1 MELIVNSDFY
11 VQENPLAISIALLAP
26 SRSENS

>member
-11 VQENPLAISIALLAP
+11 VQENPLAISIALS
-26 SRSENS
+26 SRSEKS